1 MPIINKIKKKNLEIG
16 IWKIDE
22 TSQELHRLD
31 KLNYRTDGLS
41 EKNKKEFL
49 ASRILASKFIS
60 NYKIKYDKYGG
71 PIINNNV
78 HISISHTNELAS
90 TIISNKKVGL
100 DIEKISEKALKVQ
113 SKFINKIHTDL
124 NNEKATLLW
133 CCKRAIFK
141 WHRKGRV
148 NFLNDIVIHPFSMKN
163 HGEILANFLGN
174 EITLNFLKINK
185 HFLVYVCK

>member
-22 TSQELHRLD
+22 TSQELHTLD

-71 PIINNNV
+71 PIINKNM

-100 DIEKISEKALKVQ
+100 DISV
-113 SKFINKIHTDL
+113 
-124 NNEKATLLW
+124 
-133 CCKRAIFK
+133 
-141 WHRKGRV
+141 
-148 NFLNDIVIHPFSMKN
+148 
-163 HGEILANFLGN
+163 
-174 EITLNFLKINK
+174 
-185 HFLVYVCK
+185 

>member
-22 TSQELHRLD
+22 TSQELHKLD

-71 PIINNNV
+71 PIINKNM

-133 CCKRAIFK
+133 CCKEAIFK
-141 WHRKGRV
+141 
-148 NFLNDIVIHPFSMKN
+148 
-163 HGEILANFLGN
+163 
-174 EITLNFLKINK
+174 
-185 HFLVYVCK
+185 